1 MLQFNHA
8 LVCLVLDELKP
19 KSTLR
24 NAILVIVFGS
34 REAARRWSQ
43 ENSFLSSLRIS
54 NPFKGMHK
62 FYTTLQF
69 ILARPESIDVK
80 RSYNIS
86 NRHPESIKKEAN

>member
-8 LVCLVLDELKP
+8 LVCLVLDELRP

-43 ENSFLSSLRIS
+43 ENSFLSSLRIR
-54 NPFKGMHK
+54 NPFKGLHK

-69 ILARPESIDVK
+69 VLVRPESIDVK

-86 NRHPESIKKEAN
+86 NRQP